1 MDFQIEEKIEKALN
15 KNEPIVAMESTLFVH
30 GLPKESSIKLFH
42 KLNGI
47 AKKKQVNLAI
57 IAILN
62 GALKIGLTEEQI
74 ISLIEKNSLNLVNK
88 AGIRDISFNI
98 ALKKDAAT
106 TVSSTLWT
114 AEKAG
119 IKVMA
124 TGGIG
129 GVHRGF
135 PEYVDI
141 SADIYALSKHNL
153 IVVCSG
159 PKAFLDIKNTFELL
173 ESLSIP
179 VVGYKNSYFATFF
192 CGVDENLRLK
202 YVLENTKE
210 IAEIYLKMRDLGIR
224 QSLLISNPISK
235 EYELEKNLA
244 EKTINQVLR
253 LCKEKNIKGH
263 KLSPFI
269 LKNLAELTDGK
280 SLKSNLALIKGNFKL
295 ACKISK
301 EL

>member
-1 MDFQIEEKIEKALN
+1 MDFQIEERIEKALN
-15 KNEPIVAMESTLFVH
+15 KNKPIVAMESTLFVH
-30 GLPKESSIKLFH
+30 GLPKESSIKLFR

-47 AKKKQVNLAI
+47 AKKEQVNLAI

-62 GALKIGLTEEQI
+62 GVLKIGITDEQI

-88 AGIRDISFNI
+88 AGTRDISFNI
-98 ALKKDAAT
+98 ALKRDAAT
-106 TVSSTLWT
+106 TVSSTLW
-114 AEKAG
+114 AAQKAG

-129 GVHRGF
+129 GVHR
-135 PEYVDI
+135 EILKTLDI

-173 ESLSIP
+173 ESLSIH

-192 CGVDENLRLK
+192 CGVDENLELK

-210 IAEIYLKMRDLGIR
+210 IAEVYLKMRDLGMEH
-224 QSLLISNPISK
+224 SLLVSNPILK
-235 EYELEKNLA
+235 EYELDKNLA
-244 EKTINQVLR
+244 EKTIDQVLR

-295 ACKISK
+295 ACQISK

>member
-15 KNEPIVAMESTLFVH
+15 KNKPIVAIESTLFVH
-30 GLPKESSIKLFH
+30 ALPKESSIKLFR

-47 AKKKQVNLAI
+47 AKKEQVNLAI

-62 GALKIGLTEEQI
+62 GVLKIGLTEEQI
-74 ISLIEKNSLNLVNK
+74 ISLIEKGTLNLVNK

-98 ALKKDAAT
+98 ALKSDAAT
-106 TVSSTLWT
+106 TVSSTLWS

-129 GVHRGF
+129 GVHRRF

-192 CGVDENLRLK
+192 CGVDENLKLK
-202 YVLENTKE
+202 YFLENTKE
-210 IAEIYLKMRDLGIR
+210 IADVYLKMRDLGMK
-224 QSLLISNPISK
+224 QSLLVSNPILK
-235 EYELEKNLA
+235 EYELDKNLA
-244 EKTINQVLR
+244 EKKINQVLR

-269 LKNLAELTDGK
+269 LKELTELTNGK
-280 SLKSNLALIKGNFKL
+280 SLKANLALIKGNFKL
-295 ACKISK
+295 ACQISK

>member
-15 KNEPIVAMESTLFVH
+15 KNKPIVAMESTLFVH
-30 GLPKESSIKLFH
+30 GLPKESSIKLFR
-42 KLNGI
+42 KLKGI
-47 AKKKQVNLAI
+47 AKKEQVNLAI

-62 GALKIGLTEEQI
+62 GVLKIGITDEQI

-88 AGIRDISFNI
+88 AGTRDISFNI
-98 ALKKDAAT
+98 ALKRDAAT
-106 TVSSTLWT
+106 TVSSTLW
-114 AEKAG
+114 AAQKAG

-129 GVHRGF
+129 GVHR
-135 PEYVDI
+135 EILKTLDI

-192 CGVDENLRLK
+192 CGVDENLELK
-202 YVLENTKE
+202 YVLENAKE
-210 IAEIYLKMRDLGIR
+210 IAEVYLKMRDLGMK
-224 QSLLISNPISK
+224 QSLLVSNPILK
-235 EYELEKNLA
+235 EYELDKNLA

-295 ACKISK
+295 ACQISK